1 MKPDALVRVLI
12 RDRAKLLGYIWA
24 ILRDHHLADDV
35 FQDVT
40 VLAIER
46 AADFNDEGHL
56 LLWSRKTARFKAL
69 EVLRGKPYRTMSLSE
84 EVLDMLAQT
93 WECADAMNTQD
104 EAEYLKACVDQL
116 TPRSQEILHLR
127 YTEGLTGVQVAE
139 AINVQ
144 VGSVYVALTRIYQTL
159 EKCIQ
164 QRRVEA
170 GQANG

>member
-93 WECADAMNTQD
+93 WELADAMDTQD
-104 EAEYLKACVDQL
+104 EAEHLKACVDQL
-116 TPRSQEILHLR
+116 TSRSKEILHLR
-127 YTEGLTGVQVAE
+127 YTEGLTGIQVAE
-139 AINVQ
+139 AINVT
-144 VGSVYVALTRIYQTL
+144 VGSVYVALTRIYQAL

-164 QRRVEA
+164 HRRVKA

>member
-1 MKPDALVRVLI
+1 MKPDVLVRVLI

-69 EVLRGKPYRTMSLSE
+69 EVLRSKPYRTMSLSE
-84 EVLDMLAQT
+84 EVLDMLAQN
-93 WECADAMNTQD
+93 WERADAMNTQD
-104 EAEYLKACVDQL
+104 EAEHLKACVEQL
-116 TPRSQEILHLR
+116 TPRSKEILHLR

-144 VGSVYVALTRIYQTL
+144 VGSVYVAL
-159 EKCIQ
+159 
-164 QRRVEA
+164 
-170 GQANG
+170 